1 MYPLLWETTLSNNSS
16 NCDAKWHWINKVL
29 ITVQPCDAK
38 LKLSTCASR
47 TVLCQKFISNNLLVF
62 NMPWTC
68 LTKCYSK
75 EFFTGTSLLWTCND
89 VKEQKTFSIFNFFR
103 LVFSRIRTRRPQ
115 LYFDPSQNT
124 AGFKIYKIQYWPM
137 FRVLTANW
145 SQEFSHFAQK
155 CNKLGLSWVFLSTW
169 PMK

>member
-1 MYPLLWETTLSNNSS
+1 MPNGIELSRFSS
-16 NCDAKWHWINKVL
+16 QCSLVMQN
-29 ITVQPCDAK
+29 
-38 LKLSTCASR
+38 LSCPH
-47 TVLCQKFISNNLLVF
+47 VPQGLCCVKKFISNNLLVF

-103 LVFSRIRTRRPQ
+103 LVFSRIQTRRPQ